1 MPHRKFCVC
10 ECGYFVAAIVLP
22 SKLSFGIKLQSVH
35 NMIVAEIAMK
45 CPAAMTLQCFSVP
58 YDRSFHVH
66 SCSQSE
72 RVESKTGVANLCRL
86 MRMLCMISRA
96 QMKA

>member
-1 MPHRKFCVC
+1 MPHQKFCVC
-10 ECGYFVAAIVLP
+10 ECGYFVAAIVLL
-22 SKLSFGIKLQSVH
+22 SKLSFGIKLQRVH

-66 SCSQSE
+66 SCLQCE
-72 RVESKTGVANLCRL
+72 RLGSKQVANLCRL